1 MFAVCT
7 MLAACAGP
15 TSGYTI
21 NGSIKDAA
29 DGQMVYLKV
38 PHGRQLTTID
48 SASVKGGEFT
58 FKGVQDTASL
68 RYITCILP
76 NAERPLSLPFFL
88 ENGEINV
95 SLNQDNETVSGT
107 YHNDIYQSF
116 KDGQK
121 EILTK
126 LGEIQYSLQSG
137 ELSEEDRE
145 AKIAEFEKLYAEK
158 DQYQINAMHNNI
170 NNAMGAL
177 ILTHSYHSMGTAELH
192 ALLQQIPG
200 EYAASSE
207 IVRIKE
213 SVNKKMQTE
222 VGQKFIDF
230 SMPTPDG
237 KEAKLSD
244 FIGGKNKLLLVDFW
258 ASWCGPCRRAMPEL
272 KNIYK
277 EYKNKGLE
285 IVGVSFDRNADAWKQ
300 AIKDDELQW
309 KHMSDLKYWQSEAAK
324 LYGVNSIPH
333 LMLIDAEGTIV
344 ARGLHGE
351 ELANKI
357 AELLK

>member
-1 MFAVCT
+1 MCAVGAL
-7 MLAACAGP
+7 LAACSGS

-21 NGSIKDAA
+21 KGNIQNAA
-29 DGQMVYLKV
+29 DGQIVYLKV

-48 SASVKGGEFT
+48 STFVKGGDFT

-68 RYITCILP
+68 RYITCFIP
-76 NAERPLSLPFFL
+76 NAERPYSLPFFL
-88 ENGEINV
+88 ENGQINV
-95 SLNQDNETVSGT
+95 SLNEENETVGGT
-107 YHNDIYQSF
+107 YHNDIYQAF

-121 EILTK
+121 EILTN
-126 LGEIQYSLQSG
+126 LGEIQNSLQT
-137 ELSEEDRE
+137 ENLSEEERQ
-145 AKIAEFEKLYAEK
+145 AKIAEFEKLYEQK
-158 DQYQINAMHNNI
+158 DQYQINALHNNI
-170 NNAMGAL
+170 TNAMGAL
-177 ILTHSYHSMGTAELH
+177 ILTHSYYDIETAELD
-192 ALLQQIPG
+192 ALLQQIPA
-200 EYAASSE
+200 EYATNSE

-213 SVNKKMQTE
+213 YVDKKQKTE
-222 VGQKFIDF
+222 VGKKYIDF

-244 FIGGKNKLLLVDFW
+244 FVGGKNKLLLVDFW

-272 KNIYK
+272 KSIYK

-285 IVGVSFDRNADAWKQ
+285 IVGVSFDRDAEAWKK
-300 AIKDDELQW
+300 AIKDDKLEW
-309 KHMSDLKYWQSEAAK
+309 KHISDLKYWQSEAAK
-324 LYGVNSIPH
+324 IYGINSIPH